1 MVKWLKTH
9 YWRMFIA
16 VLHRCL
22 WLKPNSIPHLLH
34 VQRTFPIAHRC
45 YCCVKV
51 VGKLGKV
58 RQHVNP
64 LSHYFQQPLTIQY
77 GWNEQV
83 YKDSTKPLLIDL
95 GCGKG
100 WFCLHYAEAY
110 PDWNVLGLEIRESL
124 VQRAMTWVLQRQLTN
139 LHYMFC
145 NVNVSLGQVL
155 ENIVNSKVLRVSI
168 QFHIGTNTRSLS
180 TQ

>member
-124 VQRAMTWVLQRQLTN
+124 VQRVSTTLSDSFVATTNGIIYLGNDLGFTTTVDQLALYVL
-139 LHYMFC
+139 
-145 NVNVSLGQVL
+145 
-155 ENIVNSKVLRVSI
+155 
-168 QFHIGTNTRSLS
+168 
-180 TQ
+180 